1 MHTTEEEVEE
11 ISTTYTYQQLNP
23 TAQEKVKEWWYE
35 HGIDYPWWEEG
46 VYEGFK
52 EDGYDLGFLVGTM
65 NFTGFHSQGDG
76 ACWSGHIDV
85 AQWLRAHTSDSIAKD
100 AWIQLINED
109 FTEKNIPV
117 GYSNNNHYS
126 RSGTMSVAYWDGLID
141 DDYRFDEEQWDHRL
155 NKDSI
160 FKGMHYKDLVN
171 IITSS
176 DFPYKSMSDLAE
188 AIEQSARDYADELYK
203 RLREEYEYLTSEES
217 LIESCDANDW
227 QFNNEG
233 EMV

>member
-1 MHTTEEEVEE
+1 METIE
-11 ISTTYTYQQLNP
+11 TTYTYQQLNP

-35 HGIDYPWWEEG
+35 HGLWHKWYDDT
-46 VYEGFK
+46 YERFK

-76 ACWSGHIDV
+76 ACWSGQIDV
-85 AQWLRAHTSDSIAKD
+85 VDWLRTHIEDSIARE
-100 AWIQLINED
+100 AWIQLINEGW
-109 FTEKNIPV
+109 TSKLIPI
-117 GYSNNNHYS
+117 GCSSNHYS
-126 RSGTMSVAYWDGLID
+126 HSGTMSVSYWEDMVGDPDSIKDL
-141 DDYRFDEEQWDHRL
+141 EPDHQL
-155 NKDSI
+155 MHQPSI
-160 FKGMHYKDLVN
+160 FKGMNALDLLN

-176 DFPYKSMSDLAE
+176 DFEFKNMADIAE

-227 QFNNEG
+227 QFNEEG